1 MAKKTYFCT
10 GCNKTFSRKYN
21 AERHNETIHNQ
32 LAKIYNKETGWESSN
47 KKINNAYQAH
57 QDSFLSQPSRSLSS
71 NTTITSSNREHQNN
85 SINISNPM
93 IEPLEDFDILD
104 SLTSIY
110 NKNEIKGTFKILG
123 KMLPLIDE
131 LDSLLSTFNSKN
143 RIDILSNV
151 IMSSLTSPN
160 PVSAL
165 KDYINFFC
173 IVIGIEKASIFVSQ
187 SQNISKDAAKI
198 LLKTCIDTSEYSKN
212 KFQQRQQQQK

>member
-1 MAKKTYFCT
+1 MLIKHT
-10 GCNKTFSRKYN
+10 
-21 AERHNETIHNQ
+21 
-32 LAKIYNKETGWESSN
+32 KILFY
-47 KKINNAYQAH
+47 H
-57 QDSFLSQPSRSLSS
+57 QPSRSLSS
-71 NTTITSSNREHQNN
+71 NTTITSLNREHQNN

-151 IMSSLTSPN
+151 IVSFLTLFPN

-187 SQNISKDAAKI
+187 SQNISKDA
-198 LLKTCIDTSEYSKN
+198 LKYY
-212 KFQQRQQQQK
+212 